1 MRTTHRPLRSLL
13 VLLFLMLGLA
23 MAAPAGIAAQDD
35 DESTAP
41 AEIDAPAEDATG
53 TDDGDQGDEDAPEE
67 FIMPDEV
74 DTSSTDDAPPDCDD
88 EGWRIVTT
96 EDNAG
101 FESEDHCD
109 DHVERYGA
117 ASLVT
122 LGAEEDD
129 EYIALTL
136 IDQGSRCSVRLT
148 LVNGRPDQVVSV
160 TVDISSGQRL
170 LAQFIPGTGDVSDV
184 GVINF
189 SDQLTGGSAMILTLD
204 FEPTGREIPIYPND
218 WRC

>member
-1 MRTTHRPLRSLL
+1 MHGYPRSTFARITLL
-13 VLLFLMLGLA
+13 ALLLGLA
-23 MAAPAGIAAQDD
+23 MAAPAGVAAQDD
-35 DESTAP
+35 DTDDAP
-41 AEIDAPAEDATG
+41 FAEITFAP
-53 TDDGDQGDEDAPEE
+53 DEDAGP
-67 FIMPDEV
+67 
-74 DTSSTDDAPPDCDD
+74 DDANAVPPDCDD
-88 EGWRIVTT
+88 GGWANLKTWDGT
-96 EDNAG
+96 G
-101 FESEDHCD
+101 FASEDHCD